1 MAALFDLRNC
11 RLALGLE
18 DRPVLA
24 WPPAAP
30 GKRLKIPLARGACR
44 RAVERLGKAA
54 VRSGAA
60 LLSPRLET

>member
-1 MAALFDLRNC
+1 VAALFDLHNC
-11 RLALGLE
+11 RLQLGLE

-44 RAVERLGKAA
+44 RAVERSGKAA
-54 VRSGAA
+54 VRSGADA
-60 LLSPRLET
+60 ISPGLET